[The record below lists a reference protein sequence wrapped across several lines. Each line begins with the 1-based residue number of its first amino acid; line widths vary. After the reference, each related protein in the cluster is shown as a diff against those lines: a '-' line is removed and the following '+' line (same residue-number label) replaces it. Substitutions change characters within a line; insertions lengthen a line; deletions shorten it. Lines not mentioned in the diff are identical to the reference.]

1 MDQYNLQKQ
10 LLWKSMKDY
19 LNEQF
24 FRPIKLLPLIKIGH
38 TPIKAKM
45 LQNMPSRNKDL
56 LAVKYRQ
63 TRFLCQMQQLFVRF
77 NHNRCHRQIPYFQ
90 TIERCFRHHETSNN
104 QVERQAI
111 AVILSYL
118 LLNIIAFRLNTFPH
132 KTQWLQVI
140 ILRGLMTREEQKT
153 FSSLNVK

>member
-1 MDQYNLQKQ
+1 
-10 LLWKSMKDY
+10 MKDY

-24 FRPIKLLPLIKIGH
+24 FRPIKLLPLIKIEQN
-38 TPIKAKM
+38 PIKPKI
-45 LQNMPSRNKDL
+45 LQNMPSRNKDQ

-77 NHNRCHRQIPYFQ
+77 NNNRCHRQIPYFQ
-90 TIERCFRHHETSNN
+90 TIERCFSHHETSNN

-132 KTQWLQVI
+132 KTKWLQVI